1 MKKLFAS
8 AIVFLFFATQG
19 FAFAASVLGK
29 WGVSVEEKGIRYD
42 LSANVKENST
52 TFTVACTVAGKT
64 ASVTVEIPTKIED
77 GKIHV
82 LGSGS
87 KEEKVGPIDCK
98 VSISP
103 VVYSL
108 EASDKLLKVTTDRGQ
123 IDFLKRLPD

>member
-1 MKKLFAS
+1 MKNV
-8 AIVFLFFATQG
+8 IVFIVTIFTVVTS

-29 WGVSVEEKGIRYD
+29 WGVSVQDKGIRYE
-42 LSANVKENST
+42 LVANVKETST
-52 TFTVACTVAGKT
+52 TFTVACTVSGKT
-64 ASVTVEIPTKIED
+64 ATVTVEIPTKIED

-87 KEEKVGPIDCK
+87 KEEKIGPIDCK

-108 EASDKLLKVTTDRGQ
+108 DASDKLLKVTTDKGQ
-123 IDFLKRLPD
+123 IVFLKRLPD